1 MLPSAFQLAAV
12 CRTLRAGGVIA
23 YPTEAVWGLGC
34 EPFDEDACRRLLALK
49 RRDWRKG
56 LIVIA
61 ADVAQ
66 LQPYLGALDAAQLKP
81 ALDSW
86 PGPATWLVPAA
97 PTVPSWVRGEH
108 DSIAVRVTAHPV
120 AAALC
125 RAYGGAL
132 ISTSAN
138 LAGHEPARTRVQ
150 LAARLG
156 AEIDAVVPGRVGE
169 RKSPTSIRDLL
180 TGKLL
185 RP

>member
-1 MLPSAFQLAAV
+1 MASAFQLAMAS
-12 CRTLRAGGVIA
+12 RTLRAGGVVA

-34 EPFDEDACRRLLALK
+34 EPFDREACMRLLALK

-56 LIVIA
+56 LIVIG
-61 ADVAQ
+61 ADLEQ
-66 LQPYLGALDAAQLKP
+66 LRPYIGAIGDAQLKP

-97 PTVPSWVRGEH
+97 ASVPDWVRGEH
-108 DSIAVRVTAHPV
+108 DSIALRMTAHPV

-125 RAYGGAL
+125 RAHGGAL

-138 LAGHEPARTRVQ
+138 LAGHAPARTRVQ
-150 LAARLG
+150 VASRLG
-156 AEIDAVVPGRVGE
+156 AELDGVVCGEVGE
-169 RKSPTSIRDLL
+169 RKFPTSIRDLL

>member
-1 MLPSAFQLAAV
+1 MASAFQLAMAS
-12 CRTLRAGGVIA
+12 RTLRAGGVIA

-34 EPFDEDACRRLLALK
+34 EPLDREACERLLALK

-56 LIVIA
+56 LIVIG
-61 ADVAQ
+61 ADLEQ
-66 LQPYLGALDAAQLKP
+66 LRPYIAHAVSAAQLRP
-81 ALDSW
+81 ALESW

-97 PTVPSWVRGEH
+97 ATVPPWVRGEH
-108 DSIAVRVTAHPV
+108 DSIALRVTAHPV

-138 LAGHEPARTRVQ
+138 LAAQAPARTRVQ
-150 LAARLG
+150 VASRLG
-156 AEIDAVVPGRVGE
+156 FALDGVVCGDLGE
-169 RKSPTSIRDLL
+169 RKIPTSIRDLL